1 MYFYILVAMLL
12 LSAIFCRN
20 KKMFK
25 FIYTINTAILLFLLF
40 VIIDCFYDFY
50 IKPDTGYLF
59 IVPWVMGLFILFS
72 ILRACM
78 RISKWDKLIPFLS
91 LMSIFIWSM
100 DVISGG
106 GIVRVVGDGLIGIV
120 SFIAMIYFYIRNIKT
135 NDKRNKVGS

>member
-1 MYFYILVAMLL
+1 MYFYTLITILL

-25 FIYTINTAILLFLLF
+25 LIYTINTAVLLFLLF

-50 IKPDTGYLF
+50 IKPDIGSLF

-78 RISKWDKLIPFLS
+78 KISAGDKVIPFLS
-91 LMSIFIWSM
+91 IGSIFIWSI
-100 DVISGG
+100 DAISGN
-106 GIVRVVGDGLIGIV
+106 GIVRVMGDGLIGIV
-120 SFIAMIYFYIRNIKT
+120 SSIAMIYFYVKTIKI
-135 NDKRNKVGS
+135 